1 MASWPNDKLSLE
13 DVKAKSKLRYWES
26 EYFFIEFLPQK
37 INDELFSW
45 SLWMPTL
52 LFLVGHLAVAEVDPR
67 KEAEDPDVNEETL

>member
-1 MASWPNDKLSLE
+1 MWRPKVNSGIGSQNI
-13 DVKAKSKLRYWES
+13 
-26 EYFFIEFLPQK
+26 FFIEFLPKK